1 MNQNDQI
8 IHISISASNQEMLRG
23 FNHTVKLPGGEQV
36 IIHVSSTASSDNGT
50 ALQKERDNLQHID
63 DSASVTTL
71 PLTQIVSISTSEGQ
85 EKSPSVS
92 KNKDEKEANEQS
104 TRIRWQ
110 DHFEA
115 AVIGILLGGLLTGI
129 VLYVFGRLPGTL
141 ALIGS
146 TLGAILALIAASWS
160 VLNENIIQPIRKRWH
175 FPQSFILSIIC
186 LVVVAGG
193 LFWGTV
199 GRADP
204 YHHMAEPVFFDP
216 LDNSQT
222 DNYWFTGD
230 FGQNNQQQK
239 NNCDFHGQNYVVTA
253 GYSDNNT
260 NIAWCTATATN
271 FDNFVYEVQ
280 MNITTRG
287 SCGGIVFRADLAHS
301 KYYLFEL
308 CSGQPTPDNPSYK
321 LVRYDNTSTQS
332 GYILIVNPKFNQSF
346 VSNRFYTIAVVAR
359 GINFEMYVDH
369 QMMNTVFDASSNA
382 LTQGQIG
389 VAAVP
394 NTSNS
399 AQVDFRNAQVWAF

>member
-1 MNQNDQI
+1 MALLCRSWSDLCLDVLMG
-8 IHISISASNQEMLRG
+8 HFSCGVLPDVLMGHG
-23 FNHTVKLPGGEQV
+23 F
-36 IIHVSSTASSDNGT
+36 
-50 ALQKERDNLQHID
+50 
-63 DSASVTTL
+63 
-71 PLTQIVSISTSEGQ
+71 
-85 EKSPSVS
+85 
-92 KNKDEKEANEQS
+92 
-104 TRIRWQ
+104 
-110 DHFEA
+110 
-115 AVIGILLGGLLTGI
+115 
-129 VLYVFGRLPGTL
+129 FGRSGVSGNTGNTNR
-141 ALIGS
+141 ADTTSRGGGGYS
-146 TLGAILALIAASWS
+146 S
-160 VLNENIIQPIRKRWH
+160 QPIRKRWH

-186 LVVVAGG
+186 LLVVAGG

-204 YHHMAEPVFFDP
+204 YHHLAEPLFFDP

-230 FGQNNQQQK
+230 FGQNSQQQK
-239 NNCDFHGQNYVVTA
+239 NNCDFHEQNYVVTA

-280 MNITTRG
+280 MNITIIG

-308 CSGQPTPDNPSYK
+308 CSGQPTPNNPSYK

-332 GYILIVNPKFNQSF
+332 GYTLIDNPNVNQSF
-346 VSNRFYTIAVVAR
+346 VSNRFYTVAVVAR

-369 QMMNTVFDASSNA
+369 QMINTAFDTSSNA

-389 VAAVP
+389 VAAIP